1 MGLLLDSAGRPPQEI
16 ALDDLQGRRRTWA
29 ELDERA
35 SRIARLLRDDLCLRP
50 NEHAAVL
57 MENRAEVVEIILG
70 AMLAGVWL
78 TPVNHHLTAEEV
90 AYVVEDSGARVLLM
104 DAAHESVA
112 RAAVSGLSQPAVAL
126 VAGDELESAIMRASR
141 DPLPADGVPGA
152 TMIYTSGT
160 TGRPKGVKRARA
172 ATVAEAFAGAKSK
185 GTTFGLDGAGPHLIT
200 GPLYHA
206 APLLFAIYDLI
217 AGAPMIVMP
226 QWDARRA
233 LDLIA
238 DRRVCHTHL
247 VPTMFVRLLRLPED
261 VRNAFDPSSLR
272 VVLHGAAPIAQHV
285 KHAMIAWWGE
295 VLVEYWGAT
304 ESGVCTLVGSRE
316 WLEHPGTVGRPTA
329 SFEVFTAD
337 DHGHRLSPGEIGTL
351 YIRHKR
357 LERPFEYHRAADKTA
372 EAYRDVRPPEP
383 ADARSASQR
392 HADASSCADDDAA
405 ASGRDAFT
413 IGDIGCVDAEGY
425 VHLSDRKSHTIIS
438 GGVNIFP
445 AEIEE
450 VLHRHPAVADVAVFG
465 IPDHEWGE
473 SVKAAVELVEG
484 REPSQALEKEILAF
498 AREYLAAYKTPR
510 SIDFEARLPRHL
522 TGKLYVRL
530 LRERYWKDAG
540 RSI

>member
-1 MGLLLDSAGRPPQEI
+1 MGLLLDSAGRPPHEI

-35 SRIARLLRDDLCLRP
+35 SRLARLLRDDLCLQP

-57 MENRAEVVEIILG
+57 MENRAEVVEIVLG

-90 AYVVEDSGARVLLM
+90 AYVVADSGARVLLT

-112 RAAVSGLSQPAVAL
+112 RAAASGLSSPPVVL
-126 VAGDELESAIMRASR
+126 VAGDDLESAIRRTSR

-172 ATVAEAFAGAKSK
+172 ATVAEAFAGAKSA
-185 GTTFGLDGAGPHLIT
+185 GTMLGLDGAGPHLIT

-226 QWDARRA
+226 HWDARRV

-238 DRRVCHTHL
+238 DRRVRHTHL
-247 VPTMFVRLLRLPED
+247 VPTMFVRLLRLPEN
-261 VRNAFDPSSLR
+261 VRNAFDPTSLR
-272 VVLHGAAPIAQHV
+272 VVLHGAAPIARHV

-337 DHGHRLSPGEIGTL
+337 DHGQRLSPGELGTL
-351 YIRHKR
+351 CIRHKR
-357 LERPFEYHRAADKTA
+357 LARPFEYHRAADKTA
-372 EAYRDVRPPEP
+372 EAYLDVRPSEP
-383 ADARSASQR
+383 
-392 HADASSCADDDAA
+392 ADASSCADDDAA
-405 ASGRDAFT
+405 ASGRGAFT
-413 IGDIGCVDAEGY
+413 IGDIGYVDAEGY

-484 REPSQALEKEILAF
+484 REPSQALEKELLAF
-498 AREYLAAYKTPR
+498 AREHLAAYKTPR
-510 SIDFEARLPRHL
+510 SIDFEARLPRHP

-530 LRERYWKDAG
+530 LRDRYWKDAG